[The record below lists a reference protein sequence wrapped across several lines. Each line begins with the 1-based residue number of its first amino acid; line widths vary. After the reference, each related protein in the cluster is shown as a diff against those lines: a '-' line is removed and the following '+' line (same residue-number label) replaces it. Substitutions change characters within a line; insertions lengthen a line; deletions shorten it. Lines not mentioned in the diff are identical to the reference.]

1 MKIFWEKVERSPG
14 CWRWTAGRDMDG
26 YGVFHTAGKARGAHR
41 VAYELL
47 VGSIPAGLQIDHLCR
62 NRSCVNPEHLEPVT
76 PRENQRRAD
85 VALGIRSAATHCP
98 QGHEYSPEN
107 TYMAKTKR
115 NCRECRRAVAYR
127 RYWAR
132 KKARS

>member
-1 MKIFWEKVERSPG
+1 MKSFWEKVDRSPD
-14 CWRWTAGRDMDG
+14 CWQWTAGRDLDG
-26 YGVFHTAGKARGAHR
+26 YGVFHVAGHARGAHR
-41 VAYELL
+41 VAYELM
-47 VGSIPAGLQIDHLCR
+47 VGAIPSGLQIDHLCR
-62 NRSCVNPEHLEPVT
+62 NRGCVNPDHLEPVT

-98 QGHEYSPEN
+98 RGHEYSPEN

-115 NCRECRRAVAYR
+115 NCRACRHAASV
-127 RYWAR
+127 RYQAR

>member
-1 MKIFWEKVERSPG
+1 MKNFWEKVERSTG
-14 CWRWTAGRDMDG
+14 CWRWTAGCDADG
-26 YGVFHTAGKARGAHR
+26 YGVFHMAGQARGAHR
-41 VAYELL
+41 VAFELL
-47 VGSIPAGLQIDHLCR
+47 VGAIPGGLQIDHLCR
-62 NRSCVNPEHLEPVT
+62 NRGCVNPAHLEPVT

-115 NCRECRRAVAYR
+115 NCRACRRVSAA